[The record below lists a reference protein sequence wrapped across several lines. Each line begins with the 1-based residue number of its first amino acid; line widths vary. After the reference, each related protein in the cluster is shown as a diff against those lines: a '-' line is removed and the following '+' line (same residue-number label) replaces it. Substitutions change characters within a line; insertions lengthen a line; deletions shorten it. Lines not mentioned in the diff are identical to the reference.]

1 MVLGFIGLK
10 LVLEFFHLHI
20 STAASLGVIALVLAT
35 TTIAS
40 LVRVRHDPRRRAHA
54 GALRSKPEHGVE

>member
-1 MVLGFIGLK
+1 VVLGFIGVK

-20 STAASLGVIALVLAT
+20 STAASLGVIALVLGVT
-35 TTIAS
+35 TVAS
-40 LVRVRHDPRRRAHA
+40 LARARREPRRRAHA